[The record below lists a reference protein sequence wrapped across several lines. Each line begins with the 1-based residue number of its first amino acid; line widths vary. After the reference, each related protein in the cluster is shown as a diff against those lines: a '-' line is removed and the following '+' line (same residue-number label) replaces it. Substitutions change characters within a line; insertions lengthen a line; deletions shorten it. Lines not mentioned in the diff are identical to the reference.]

1 MIHDWDDERAAKI
14 LANVRAAMSPAAA
27 LLLVEPVMSGRPGQQ
42 DSFSVSYSDLN
53 MLVCTS
59 GRERTAREFGD
70 LLAGAGFTVRRI
82 TPCPP
87 TGYSIIEA
95 GLR

>member
-1 MIHDWDDERAAKI
+1 MSAATT
-14 LANVRAAMSPAAA
+14 LM
-27 LLLVEPVMSGRPGQQ
+27 LVEPVASERPSQQ
-42 DSFSVSYSDLN
+42 APPFSVSYSDLN

-59 GRERTAREFGD
+59 GRERTEDEFRD
-70 LLAGAGFTVRRI
+70 LLSGAGLAVQRI

-95 GLR
+95 SPMIT

>member
-1 MIHDWDDERAAKI
+1 M
-14 LANVRAAMSPAAA
+14 LANHNAYDRSVVAS
-27 LLLVEPVMSGRPGQQ
+27 ERPSQQ
-42 DSFSVSYSDLN
+42 AQFSVSYSDLN

-59 GRERTAREFGD
+59 GRERTEDEFRD
-70 LLAGAGFTVRRI
+70 LLAGAGLAVQRI

-95 GLR
+95 TPSGPMIT